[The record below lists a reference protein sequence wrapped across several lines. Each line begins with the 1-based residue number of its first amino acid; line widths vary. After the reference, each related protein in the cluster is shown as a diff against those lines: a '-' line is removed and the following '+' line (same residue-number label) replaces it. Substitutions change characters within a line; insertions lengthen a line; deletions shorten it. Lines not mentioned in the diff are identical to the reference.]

1 MSTKEYPLSPTGIV
15 RNNTDVSQSYGRYTI
30 APRGFGELPIE
41 VIDSLL
47 RHPIKE
53 LTVLQT
59 EVWRRTEHWPDGVRY
74 RERACAAHQ
83 R

>member
-1 MSTKEYPLSPTGIV
+1 MNSPSGMV
-15 RNNTDVSQSYGRYTI
+15 RNNTDVPQSYGRFQI
-30 APRGFGELPIE
+30 PPRGFGELPME

-47 RHPIKE
+47 RHPIVE

-74 RERACAAHQ
+74 RERARAAG
-83 R
+83 

>member
-1 MSTKEYPLSPTGIV
+1 M
-15 RNNTDVSQSYGRYTI
+15 
-30 APRGFGELPIE
+30 E

-47 RHPIKE
+47 RHPIVE

-74 RERACAAHQ
+74 RERARAAG
-83 R
+83 